1 MLLNTNTTYC
11 NEITEVAL
19 KTHNTSNTTDATS
32 ETGSAY
38 LPEHLST
45 PPLL

>member
-32 ETGSAY
+32 ETGSVIVGFV
-38 LPEHLST
+38 
-45 PPLL
+45 LLIL